1 MKQSR
6 LNKGLTM
13 GRFLFSTGWLIFSCM
28 VLSPGHAVA
37 EIGPALTGLTGRAND
52 ATSVFFSPAGITRL
66 DQPELVAQATFLYQ
80 ESKFDVQQARFTGGD
95 SDRDSRLFTIPAA
108 YYVHPL
114 NERWRLGLSV
124 NVPSGIGHDYGKSWS
139 GRYLSQS
146 SDLAFVAASSV
157 LAYKFSDRLSLAA
170 GPYMIYTDSTT
181 KARVNNLLPEYGD
194 GSVKLEE
201 DGAAFGYMLGATWQ
215 LTPATRVGTVYR
227 SEVKPD
233 LEGTPTFD
241 NLSPGLREG
250 LAAFDLLGTQVDVD
264 FTVPAQAQLGVYT
277 ELSDRWSLTG
287 DLIWIDMS
295 EFGITRVSVSEDRI
309 AVPTDGFRDM
319 WIGTAGVK
327 YRYADQRA
335 VSFGALYATSPTT
348 DDKRVLALPFD
359 RVISVGAGIELPC
372 FGFVCHTNLSY
383 VDLGDGDVS
392 EDGGPL
398 LGSVDGSFS
407 SNWAV
412 ALDFQIV
419 MRF

>member
-1 MKQSR
+1 MTQCK
-6 LNKGLTM
+6 LKKVLAEY
-13 GRFLFSTGWLIFSCM
+13 RFLFSMGWLIALFM
-28 VLSPGHAVA
+28 ALPPGLAFA

-66 DQPELVAQATFLYQ
+66 DQPELVVQTTLMYQ
-80 ESKFDVQQARFTGGD
+80 ESKFDVQQASFTGGN
-95 SDRDSRLFTIPAA
+95 SDRDRRLFAIPGA

-114 NERWRLGLSV
+114 NERWRLGFSV
-124 NVPSGIGHDYGKSWS
+124 NVPSGIGHDYGKRWS
-139 GRYLSQS
+139 GRYLSES
-146 SDLAFVAASSV
+146 SDLAFIAVSGV

-170 GPYMIYTDSTT
+170 GPYMVYTDSTT
-181 KARVNNLLPEYGD
+181 KVRVNNLLPDYGD
-194 GSVKLEE
+194 GSVELEE
-201 DGAAFGYMLGATWQ
+201 DGTAFGYMLGATYQ
-215 LTPATRVGTVYR
+215 LTPATSIGTVYR

-233 LEGTPTFD
+233 LEGTPTFK
-241 NLSPGLREG
+241 NLDPLLREG
-250 LAAFDLLGTQVDVD
+250 LAALDLLGTEVDVD

-287 DLIWIDMS
+287 DLMWIDMS
-295 EFGITRVSVSEDRI
+295 EFGITRVSVAKDSISVR
-309 AVPTDGFRDM
+309 TDGFRDM

-348 DDKRVLALPFD
+348 DSKRVLAIPLD

-372 FGFVCHTNLSY
+372 FGFVCHTSLSY
-383 VDLGDGDVS
+383 VDMGDGDLS

-398 LGSVDGSFS
+398 RGSVDGSFG